1 MIRALIFVLVLLAAF
16 TFMIE
21 NTEQEVSIRYL
32 MGYATPPIPVYQLVA
47 GAFITGM
54 LLTGLLLFPEWIRM
68 RLEIRRQRKSLQR
81 IEDEMDRL
89 RPPAPAMSSGTRE
102 TPADEFEEP

>member
-1 MIRALIFVLVLLAAF
+1 MIRVLISTLILVAAF

-21 NTEQEVSIRYL
+21 NTEQAVQIRYL
-32 MGYATPPIPVYQLVA
+32 LGYSTPPIPVYQLVA

-54 LLTGLLLFPEWIRM
+54 LLTGLLMFPEWVRM

-89 RPPAPAMSSGTRE
+89 RPPAPAMSAKTRE
-102 TPADEFEEP
+102 PAAEEGEES